1 MSRAARGVDVE
12 DLLVRV
18 KNGTES
24 ELADAAR
31 EVSALAEE
39 GNLGGEEDGLLV
51 PALLARLAASG
62 TAEARVSVMA
72 ALRRLAGCVRAD
84 TKVSAVRRS
93 SNRGLASGA
102 LFTTAPAAACAR
114 SVFHD
119 MLLVRRL
126 KFAPLQERLASIDAL
141 SSIVRS
147 LSRDVD
153 ETREA
158 VAVLL
163 ALTDIPQVRQ
173 RIGRIKGC
181 IVMLVTLRNAHES
194 GADVLLH
201 ILASSPQNVLLMAEA
216 GYFRPLIHYL
226 RQGIMSCCTVL
237 TVQLH
242 IFWLCVK

>member
-1 MSRAARGVDVE
+1 MSRAVRGVDAE

-24 ELADAAR
+24 ELADVAR
-31 EVSALAEE
+31 EVAALAED
-39 GNLGGEEDGLLV
+39 GNLGDEEDGLLV

-93 SNRGLASGA
+93 SNRELASARG
-102 LFTTAPAAACAR
+102 LFHYRPCRLRTLRVPRYARAAPQ
-114 SVFHD
+114 
-119 MLLVRRL
+119 
-126 KFAPLQERLASIDAL
+126 KFAPCRPLQERLASIEAL

-181 IVMLVTLRNAHES
+181 VVMLVTLRNARES
-194 GADVLLH
+194 GADDGADKLLH
-201 ILASSPQNVLLMAEA
+201 ILASSPQNVLSMAEA

-226 RQGIMSCCTVL
+226 RQGTMS
-237 TVQLH
+237 
-242 IFWLCVK
+242 